1 MDTATERVAAA
12 IRSGGVV
19 AYPTEGVWGLGCDPM
34 NEAAVQ
40 RILALKARRLDQGLI
55 VLAASGKQL
64 VPLIQPFSPEMAE
77 RIRSSWPG
85 PVTWIVPAANDC
97 PDWLTGGRDTL
108 AVRVTAHRPAR
119 QLCFAAD
126 TALVSTSANRHGE
139 APIRDVDELHKLFGD
154 ELDDILEAPLG
165 DAAGASEIRD
175 AATGEILRASASQTQ

>member
-34 NEAAVQ
+34 NETAVQ
-40 RILALKARRLDQGLI
+40 RILTLKTRRLDQGLI
-55 VLAASGKQL
+55 VLGASGTQL
-64 VPLIQPFSPEMAE
+64 VPFIKPFLPKMAE

-85 PVTWIVPAANDC
+85 AVTWIVPAASDC
-97 PDWLTGGRDTL
+97 PEWLTGGRDTL

-119 QLCFAAD
+119 QLCFAAG

-139 APIRDVDELHKLFGD
+139 APTRDVDTLHKQFGD

-165 DAAGASEIRD
+165 DAGGASEIRY
-175 AATGEILRASASQTQ
+175 AATGEILRAGASRTQ